1 MLNQKASGMTT
12 ADEQKWIS
20 AWRYA
25 GTELEKL
32 RIRELRQSKASAGAP
47 VPGNRRD
54 ERCGLEDFQQW
65 MMRWRVLL
73 LMQRAS
79 GRDA

>member
-1 MLNQKASGMTT
+1 MAT

-25 GTELEKL
+25 GAELEKL
-32 RIRELRQSKASAGAP
+32 RIRELRQSKPSAGAP
-47 VPGNRRD
+47 VPGHRPD

-73 LMQRAS
+73 LMQGADES
-79 GRDA
+79 DA